1 MFNTRL
7 KTEFTDEHQA
17 WDVIPPFLSK
27 GQYDGGIGKLKELRS
42 MDNKRYVIY

>member
-17 WDVIPPFLSK
+17 WDVIQPFLAK
-27 GQYDGGIGKLKELRS
+27 GNYEGGSNNKKELRPV
-42 MDNKRYVIY
+42 DNSRNVC